1 MIFIFNMACREMRAS
16 WRRLILF
23 FLCIAIGVAAMVSVK
38 SFTDHLA
45 VAMTRQARSLMS
57 ADVRIETNRPWPAD
71 GSALLRRMTSSSRVT
86 DYTEVIETETMARL
100 VNAADSRPVM
110 IQVRGVQDRFPLHGD
125 VRLAS
130 GAVYSHALLDNRG
143 TLVSPALLTRLGVKV
158 GDSIAIGSHTF
169 EIRAAADRVPG
180 SLLNFNPIPR
190 VIVDYDAVE
199 AAGLTGFGSR
209 VRYLWLYMTRDGE
222 EGAFAQ
228 EIGRE
233 FRRIKLGI
241 PVGIGTFRYIENW
254 LNASLANF
262 EGFTGL
268 IGFAILV
275 LGGIGIASVTRVF
288 IQQKLK
294 TIAIL
299 KCLGGRNV
307 RVLGA
312 YLTQTIALGLGGS
325 LLGLVLAHLVT
336 IVGVSYLDPLSPL
349 SLRAGLTLK
358 AVAEGV
364 GIGMLITV
372 LFSLPALL
380 EIRRTKPNVL
390 LRRDLERPAFDWV
403 QLIARVILAA
413 AIGGVAFWQA
423 GNYPGTRRLIGGVA
437 ATALALNVA
446 GAGLIATL
454 RRARRLPASFALRY
468 GIMSLCRPGNQ
479 TKVVLF
485 AVGIGA
491 LFILSVRLRLLDT
504 QSEYRLDL
512 SALSADMFFIDIQND
527 QKSAAETAL
536 ASLGARDVRLAP
548 VVRLRMVGHKRGPN
562 HDPNDR
568 PDAAAAKRIGG
579 EHRVSYR
586 QALDPSETIAAGQFW
601 AGSPSTVPEISL
613 EESQASWWN
622 VKVGDLL
629 YFEILGKRIEAKV
642 TSLRRLERRVRS
654 MSPLTQFNLLFRP
667 GVLESAPHTF
677 IGALK
682 GPPPGDDRARLQ
694 NAFVEAFPNVTLVD
708 ALDEIQE
715 VRKRIGDL
723 SVALTVLGGFV
734 SGCGALILIGSIAVT
749 RYQRVYEAAILKT
762 IGARKSI
769 LVRMTLIE
777 YGVLGL
783 VAGSIGSVASI
794 VLIWAMSA
802 TGAIRIPW
810 RLHPAL
816 NIIGIVLTVLLVM
829 VVGVASTWN
838 VLVTKPIGTLREQ

>member
-1 MIFIFNMACREMRAS
+1 VIFILNMARREMRAS

-23 FLCIAIGVAAMVSVK
+23 FLCIAIGVAAMVSVH

-45 VAMTRQARSLMS
+45 VSMTRHARALMS
-57 ADVRIETNRPWPAD
+57 ADVRVETNRPWPAD

-110 IQVRGVQDRFPLHGD
+110 IQVRGVRDRFPLHGE
-125 VRLAS
+125 VRLRS
-130 GAVYSHALLDNRG
+130 GAVYSHALLNNQG
-143 TLVSPALLTRLGVKV
+143 AMVSPALLSRLGVKV
-158 GDSIAIGSHTF
+158 GDSIAIGSRTF
-169 EIRAAADRVPG
+169 EIRAAADRIPG
-180 SLLNFNPIPR
+180 SLMNFNPMAR

-209 VRYLWLYMTRDGE
+209 VRYLWLYKTRDGQE
-222 EGAFAQ
+222 VAFAQ

-233 FRRIKLGI
+233 VRRIKAGA
-241 PVGIGTFRYIENW
+241 GIGTFRYIENW

-268 IGFAILV
+268 IGLAILV

-288 IQQKLK
+288 VQQKLK

-325 LLGLVLAHLVT
+325 LLGLVFAHLVSV
-336 IVGVSYLDPLSPL
+336 VGVSYLEPLSPL
-349 SLRAGLTLK
+349 SLRAGLTLR

-364 GIGMLITV
+364 SIGMLITV
-372 LFSLPALL
+372 MFSLPALL

-403 QLIARVILAA
+403 QLISRVLLAG
-413 AIGGVAFWQA
+413 AIGGLAIWQA
-423 GNYPGTRRLIGGVA
+423 GSYPGTRRLIGGVA

-446 GAGLIATL
+446 GAGLIAAL
-454 RRARRLPASFALRY
+454 RRARRLPASFALRH

-491 LFILSVRLRLLDT
+491 LFILSVRLRLLDL

-527 QKSAAETAL
+527 QRDAAETAL

-548 VVRLRMVGHKRGPN
+548 VVRLRLVGSKWGPN

-568 PDAAAAKRIGG
+568 PDVTAKRIGG
-579 EHRVSYR
+579 ETRVSYR
-586 QALDPSETIAAGQFW
+586 QALDPSETIVAGQFW
-601 AGSPSTVPEISL
+601 DGSRSAEPEISL

-622 VKVGDLL
+622 LKVGDTLF
-629 YFEILGKRIEAKV
+629 FEILGRRIEARV

-654 MSPLTQFNLLFRP
+654 MSPLTQFNVLFRP
-667 GVLESAPHTF
+667 GVLESAPHTY

-708 ALDEIQE
+708 ALGEIQE

-783 VAGSIGSVASI
+783 VAGCIGSAASI

-802 TGAIRIPW
+802 TGAMQTPW
-810 RLHPAL
+810 RLHPAV

-829 VVGVASTWN
+829 VVGVVSTWN
-838 VLVTKPIGTLREQ
+838 VLTSKPIGTLREQ

>member
-1 MIFIFNMACREMRAS
+1 MTFILNMARREMRAS

-23 FLCIAIGVAAMVSVK
+23 FLCIAIGVAAMVSVH

-45 VAMTRQARSLMS
+45 VSMTRHARGLMS
-57 ADVRIETNRPWPAD
+57 ADVRVETNRPWPAD

-110 IQVRGVQDRFPLHGD
+110 IQVRGVRDRFPLHGE
-125 VRLAS
+125 VRLGS

-143 TLVSPALLTRLGVKV
+143 AMVSPALLTRLGVKV

-180 SLLNFNPIPR
+180 SLMNFNPMPR

-209 VRYLWLYMTRDGE
+209 VRYLWLYKTRDGE
-222 EGAFAQ
+222 EVAFAQ
-228 EIGRE
+228 EVGRE

-241 PVGIGTFRYIENW
+241 PVGVGTFRYIENW

-268 IGFAILV
+268 IGVAILV

-288 IQQKLK
+288 VQQKLK

-325 LLGLVLAHLVT
+325 LLGLVFAYLVSV
-336 IVGVSYLDPLSPL
+336 VGVSYVEPLSPL
-349 SLRAGLTLK
+349 SLRAGLTVR
-358 AVAEGV
+358 AMAEGV

-372 LFSLPALL
+372 MFSLPALL

-403 QLIARVILAA
+403 QLIARVLLAG
-413 AIGGVAFWQA
+413 AIAGLAIWQA
-423 GNYPGTRRLIGGVA
+423 GSSPGTRRLIGGVA

-446 GAGLIATL
+446 GAGLIAAL

-491 LFILSVRLRLLDT
+491 LFILSVRLRLLDI
-504 QSEYRLDL
+504 QSEYQLDL

-527 QKSAAETAL
+527 QRDAAEAAL

-548 VVRLRMVGHKRGPN
+548 VVRLRVVGSKWGPN

-568 PDAAAAKRIGG
+568 QDVAAKRIGG
-579 EHRVSYR
+579 EQRVSYR
-586 QALDPSETIAAGQFW
+586 QALDPSETIVAGQFW
-601 AGSPSTVPEISL
+601 DGSPSAEPEISL
-613 EESQASWWN
+613 EESQASWWSLE
-622 VKVGDLL
+622 VGDTLF
-629 YFEILGKRIEAKV
+629 FEILGRRIEARV

-654 MSPLTQFNLLFRP
+654 MSPLTQFNVLFRP
-667 GVLESAPHTF
+667 GMLESAPHTY

-682 GPPPGDDRARLQ
+682 GPPPGDERARLQ
-694 NAFVEAFPNVTLVD
+694 NAFVDAFPNVTLVD

-715 VRKRIGDL
+715 VRKRIADL
-723 SVALTVLGGFV
+723 SVALTTLGGFV

-769 LVRMTLIE
+769 LVRTTLIE

-783 VAGSIGSVASI
+783 VAGCIGSAASI

-802 TGAIRIPW
+802 TGALQIPW
-810 RLHPAL
+810 RLHPAV
-816 NIIGIVLTVLLVM
+816 NIIGILLTVLLVM
-829 VVGVASTWN
+829 VVGVVSTWN
-838 VLVTKPIGTLREQ
+838 VLTSKPIGTLREQ

>member
-1 MIFIFNMACREMRAS
+1 VIFILNMARREMRAS

-23 FLCIAIGVAAMVSVK
+23 FLCIAIGVAAMVSVH

-45 VAMTRQARSLMS
+45 VSMTRHARALMS
-57 ADVRIETNRPWPAD
+57 ADVRVETNRPWPAD

-110 IQVRGVQDRFPLHGD
+110 IQVRGVRDRFPLHGE
-125 VRLAS
+125 VRLRS
-130 GAVYSHALLDNRG
+130 GAVYSHALLNNQG
-143 TLVSPALLTRLGVKV
+143 AMVSPALLSRLGVKV
-158 GDSIAIGSHTF
+158 GDSIAIGSRTF
-169 EIRAAADRVPG
+169 EIRAAADRIPG
-180 SLLNFNPIPR
+180 SLMNFNPMAR

-209 VRYLWLYMTRDGE
+209 VRYLWLYKTRDGQE
-222 EGAFAQ
+222 VAFAQ

-233 FRRIKLGI
+233 VRRIKAGA
-241 PVGIGTFRYIENW
+241 GIGTFRYIENW

-268 IGFAILV
+268 IGLAILV

-288 IQQKLK
+288 VQQKLK

-325 LLGLVLAHLVT
+325 LLGLVFAHLVSV
-336 IVGVSYLDPLSPL
+336 VGVSYLEPLSPL
-349 SLRAGLTLK
+349 SLRAGLTLR

-364 GIGMLITV
+364 SSGMLITV
-372 LFSLPALL
+372 MFSLPALL

-403 QLIARVILAA
+403 QLIARVLLAG
-413 AIGGVAFWQA
+413 AIAGLAIWQA
-423 GNYPGTRRLIGGVA
+423 GSYPGTRRLIGGVA

-446 GAGLIATL
+446 GAGLIAAL
-454 RRARRLPASFALRY
+454 RRARRLPASFALRH

-491 LFILSVRLRLLDT
+491 LFILSVRLRLLDL

-527 QKSAAETAL
+527 QRDAAETAL

-548 VVRLRMVGHKRGPN
+548 VVRLRLVGSKWGPN

-568 PDAAAAKRIGG
+568 PDVTAKRIGG
-579 EHRVSYR
+579 ETRVSYR
-586 QALDPSETIAAGQFW
+586 QALDPSETIVAGQFW
-601 AGSPSTVPEISL
+601 DGSRSAEPEISL

-622 VKVGDLL
+622 LKVGDTLF
-629 YFEILGKRIEAKV
+629 FEILGRRIEARV

-654 MSPLTQFNLLFRP
+654 MSPLTQFNVLFRP
-667 GVLESAPHTF
+667 GVLESAPHTY

-749 RYQRVYEAAILKT
+749 RYQRVYEAAIMKT

-783 VAGSIGSVASI
+783 VAGCIGSAASI

-802 TGAIRIPW
+802 TGAMQTPW
-810 RLHPAL
+810 RLHPAV

-829 VVGVASTWN
+829 VVGVVSTWN
-838 VLVTKPIGTLREQ
+838 VLTSKPIGTLREQ